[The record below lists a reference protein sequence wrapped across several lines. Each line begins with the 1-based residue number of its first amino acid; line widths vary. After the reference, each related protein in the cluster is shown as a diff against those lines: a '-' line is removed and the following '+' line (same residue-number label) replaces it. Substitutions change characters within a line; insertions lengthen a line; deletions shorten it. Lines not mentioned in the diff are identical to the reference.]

1 MDADLVENLND
12 WKCGPRVVGGGD
24 QTVVDGC
31 GDLAVG
37 CHRKST
43 SKVTFKVKLMTPSP
57 IVQGLLVVPEDSR
70 VKLSRLMERK
80 TLRASSA

>member
-43 SKVTFKVKLMTPSP
+43 FKVILADTYLR
-57 IVQGLLVVPEDSR
+57 LLFAYLWSQR
-70 VKLSRLMERK
+70 
-80 TLRASSA
+80 TAG

>member
-1 MDADLVENLND
+1 MDADLVQNLND

-43 SKVTFKVKLMTPSP
+43 FKVILADTY
-57 IVQGLLVVPEDSR
+57 L
-70 VKLSRLMERK
+70 
-80 TLRASSA
+80 

>member
-43 SKVTFKVKLMTPSP
+43 FKVILADTISDCSLPTCGPRGQQGKAIKADRLENPSELKLRFP
-57 IVQGLLVVPEDSR
+57 
-70 VKLSRLMERK
+70 
-80 TLRASSA
+80 